1 MATKKK
7 VTPKTAVTKTA
18 DKSYKYKVESNVKI
32 SGNRHAYSLDKFPF
46 PLMKV
51 GDSFLVP
58 ANDPVS
64 KNPNSLHYAAKM
76 YAREVPGFS
85 ITTRLQ
91 LNKER
96 RVWRIK

>member
-7 VTPKTAVTKTA
+7 VPQKTVALKTT
-18 DKSYKYKVESNVKI
+18 DKSYKYKIESNIKI

-51 GDSFLVP
+51 GDSFLIP
-58 ANDPVS
+58 ANDPVA
-64 KNPNSLHYAAKM
+64 KNPNVLHYAAKM
-76 YAREVPGFS
+76 YAREVPGFT

-96 RVWRIK
+96 RVWRLK